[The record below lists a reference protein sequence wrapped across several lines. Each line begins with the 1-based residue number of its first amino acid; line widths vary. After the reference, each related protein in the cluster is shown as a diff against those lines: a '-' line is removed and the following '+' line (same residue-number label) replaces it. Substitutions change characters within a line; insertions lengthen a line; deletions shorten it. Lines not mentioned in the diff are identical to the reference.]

1 MIWYLLTSMRKKTDS
16 QTTVLC
22 VVGKEKVCSL
32 WRCIQYSF
40 IGFFYSGITPSATG
54 GQPVQL
60 YYMNKDGNKGSDS
73 TIVLMTVAV
82 IYKIVLVVLGVG
94 MLLFCGGALKTELQ
108 SFFPLYLLGLAL
120 NTVAVAVVLAA
131 MLFPQWMIVVWTW
144 VEKQFIRLDI
154 WKANPQR
161 MDKVQTFTGNYRNAV
176 DWLKQHPGKLIVV
189 IAVTFLQRC
198 SVFLLTYMVYL
209 GLGQAGTSIQEV
221 VLLQASVYIAVDMLP
236 LPGAQ
241 GITELM
247 YRSVFAP
254 VFSKGSLIPS
264 MLISRGLNFY
274 FLLLAGAGVT
284 AANHFLVK
292 KKI

>member
-1 MIWYLLTSMRKKTDS
+1 M
-16 QTTVLC
+16 
-22 VVGKEKVCSL
+22 
-32 WRCIQYSF
+32 
-40 IGFFYSGITPSATG
+40 
-54 GQPVQL
+54 
-60 YYMNKDGNKGSDS
+60 
-73 TIVLMTVAV
+73 LMTVAV
-82 IYKIVLVVLGVG
+82 IYKFVLVVLGVG

-108 SFFPLYLLGLAL
+108 SFFALYLLGLAL

-154 WKANPQR
+154 WKENPQR

>member
-1 MIWYLLTSMRKKTDS
+1 M
-16 QTTVLC
+16 
-22 VVGKEKVCSL
+22 
-32 WRCIQYSF
+32 
-40 IGFFYSGITPSATG
+40 
-54 GQPVQL
+54 QL

-120 NTVAVAVVLAA
+120 NTVVVAVVLAA
-131 MLFPQWMIVVWTW
+131 MLFPQWMIVVWAW

-198 SVFLLTYMVYL
+198 SVFLLTYMVY
-209 GLGQAGTSIQEV
+209 
-221 VLLQASVYIAVDMLP
+221 IAVDMLP

-254 VFSKGSLIPS
+254 VFSKGSLIPA

>member
-1 MIWYLLTSMRKKTDS
+1 M
-16 QTTVLC
+16 
-22 VVGKEKVCSL
+22 
-32 WRCIQYSF
+32 
-40 IGFFYSGITPSATG
+40 
-54 GQPVQL
+54 QL

-120 NTVAVAVVLAA
+120 NTVVVAVVLAA
-131 MLFPQWMIVVWTW
+131 MLFPQWMIVVWAW

-189 IAVTFLQRC
+189 L
-198 SVFLLTYMVYL
+198 
-209 GLGQAGTSIQEV
+209 
-221 VLLQASVYIAVDMLP
+221 
-236 LPGAQ
+236 
-241 GITELM
+241 
-247 YRSVFAP
+247 
-254 VFSKGSLIPS
+254 SLIH
-264 MLISRGLNFY
+264 ISEPTR
-274 FLLLAGAGVT
+274 
-284 AANHFLVK
+284 H
-292 KKI
+292 

>member
-1 MIWYLLTSMRKKTDS
+1 M
-16 QTTVLC
+16 
-22 VVGKEKVCSL
+22 
-32 WRCIQYSF
+32 
-40 IGFFYSGITPSATG
+40 
-54 GQPVQL
+54 
-60 YYMNKDGNKGSDS
+60 
-73 TIVLMTVAV
+73 
-82 IYKIVLVVLGVG
+82 
-94 MLLFCGGALKTELQ
+94 
-108 SFFPLYLLGLAL
+108 LGLAL
-120 NTVAVAVVLAA
+120 NTVVVAVVLAA
-131 MLFPQWMIVVWTW
+131 MLFPQWMIVVWAW

-176 DWLKQHPGKLIVV
+176 DWLKRHPGKLIVV

-209 GLGQAGTSIQEV
+209 GLGQAGDFHTGGSSITGIG
-221 VLLQASVYIAVDMLP
+221 LHCGGYASAAGSAGNHRTDVSV
-236 LPGAQ
+236 
-241 GITELM
+241 
-247 YRSVFAP
+247 VFAP

-284 AANHFLVK
+284 VANHFLVK